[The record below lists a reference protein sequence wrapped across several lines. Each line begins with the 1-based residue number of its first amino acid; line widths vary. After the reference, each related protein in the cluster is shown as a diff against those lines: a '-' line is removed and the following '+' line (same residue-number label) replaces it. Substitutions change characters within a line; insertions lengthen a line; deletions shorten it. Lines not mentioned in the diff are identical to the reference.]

1 MTEGNEP
8 QGQLTGRPS
17 DRAAMAPVSEALLGR
32 MVRLIVEEVDPVKII
47 LFGSQGRGDA
57 TPESDVDLVVIEAQP
72 FDETRSRISE
82 AARLYKVLAS
92 VRVRKDILVYSGD
105 DVEYWKDSL
114 NYVLA
119 RALREGR
126 VLYER
131 P

>member
-1 MTEGNEP
+1 MPEGSESQRQPAGQPPSSAGMEPVTEE
-8 QGQLTGRPS
+8 
-17 DRAAMAPVSEALLGR
+17 LLGR
-32 MVRLIVEEVDPVKII
+32 MVRLIVNAVDPEKVI

-57 TPESDVDLVVIEAQP
+57 TPESDVDLVVIEARP
-72 FDETRSRISE
+72 FDETRSRLREE
-82 AARLYKVLAS
+82 ALLYKALAR
-92 VRVRKDILVYSGD
+92 VRVRKDILVYSHA

>member
-1 MTEGNEP
+1 MPEGNAS
-8 QGQLTGRPS
+8 QRQHADRPS
-17 DRAAMAPVSEALLGR
+17 ARARMEPVTEELLDR
-32 MVRLIVEEVDPVKII
+32 MVQLIVNAVNPERVI

-57 TPESDVDLVVIEAQP
+57 TPESDVDLVVIEARP
-72 FDETRSRISE
+72 FDKTRSRLRE
-82 AARLYKVLAS
+82 EARLYKALAS
-92 VRVRKDILVYSGD
+92 VRVRKDILVYSDD

>member
-1 MTEGNEP
+1 MPEGSESQRHP
-8 QGQLTGRPS
+8 AGRPS
-17 DRAAMAPVSEALLGR
+17 SGAGMEPVTEELLDR
-32 MVRLIVEEVDPVKII
+32 MVRLIVNAVDPEKVI
-47 LFGSQGRGDA
+47 LFGSRSRGNA
-57 TPESDVDLVVIEAQP
+57 TPASDVDLVVIEARP
-72 FDETRSRISE
+72 FDETRSRLRE
-82 AARLYKVLAS
+82 EARLYKALAR
-92 VRVRKDILVYSGD
+92 VRVRKDILVYSAA